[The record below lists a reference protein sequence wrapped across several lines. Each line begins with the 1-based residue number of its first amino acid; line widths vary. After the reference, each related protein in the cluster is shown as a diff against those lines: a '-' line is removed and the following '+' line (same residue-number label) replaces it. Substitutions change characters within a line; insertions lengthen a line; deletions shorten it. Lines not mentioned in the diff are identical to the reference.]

1 MTTRGL
7 SDSEAARRLAA
18 QPPYEPTTSRTYA
31 SIVRANVLTVF
42 NLILLLAGAAT
53 LTFGAWQDALFLGV
67 LVSNSAIGIAQEV
80 RAKRALDSL
89 ATLVAP
95 TATVVRDGES
105 RRIPATE
112 VVEGDLV
119 LLAAGDG
126 VVADGELQ
134 ARQRALARRVDPHRR
149 IAPDDSQAG
158 RDGPLGLVRRRRSR
172 RAAGRRRRGRQLCR
186 PRDGRGA
193 RIPPP
198 AIAARA
204 CAEQAPAHAR
214 RRDRPARPRPRLG
227 PLGA

>member
-1 MTTRGL
+1 MPT
-7 SDSEAARRLAA
+7 AA
-18 QPPYEPTTSRTYA
+18 QPPYEPTTSRTYV

-67 LVSNSAIGIAQEV
+67 LVSNSAIGIAREV

-95 TATVVRDGES
+95 TAAVVRDGES

-134 ARQRALARRVDPHRR
+134 PPTGPRSTSRSSPANRARRL
-149 IAPDDSQAG
+149 AG
-158 RDGPLGLVRRRRSR
+158 RERRSA
-172 RAAGRRRRGRQLCR
+172 RARSSSKESASSWSKPSG
-186 PRDGRGA
+186 PTA
-193 RIPPP
+193 MPP
-198 AIAARA
+198 A
-204 CAEQAPAHAR
+204 
-214 RRDRPARPRPRLG
+214 
-227 PLGA
+227 

>member
-1 MTTRGL
+1 M
-7 SDSEAARRLAA
+7 
-18 QPPYEPTTSRTYA
+18 
-31 SIVRANVLTVF
+31 F

-95 TATVVRDGES
+95 TAAVVRDGES

-134 ARQRALARRVDPHRR
+134 LANGLLARRVDPHRR

-158 RDGPLGLVRRRRSR
+158 RDGPRARSSSKES
-172 RAAGRRRRGRQLCR
+172 ASSWSKTV
-186 PRDGRGA
+186 GA
-193 RIPPP
+193 DSY
-198 AIAARA
+198 AARVTG
-204 CAEQAPAHAR
+204 EAR
-214 RRDRPARPRPRLG
+214 AFRHPRSLSSVR
-227 PLGA
+227 